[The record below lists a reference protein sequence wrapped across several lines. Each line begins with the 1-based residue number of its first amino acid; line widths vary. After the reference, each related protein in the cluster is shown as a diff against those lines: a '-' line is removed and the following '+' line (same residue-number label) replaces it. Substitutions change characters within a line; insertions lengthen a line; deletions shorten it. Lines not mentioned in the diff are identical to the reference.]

1 MYPGSQRFSKRRATK
16 CDLSEALSGEERENR
31 EEARKPLVARDS

>member
-16 CDLSEALSGEERENR
+16 CDLSEAQSGEERENR
-31 EEARKPLVARDS
+31 EARKPLVARDS